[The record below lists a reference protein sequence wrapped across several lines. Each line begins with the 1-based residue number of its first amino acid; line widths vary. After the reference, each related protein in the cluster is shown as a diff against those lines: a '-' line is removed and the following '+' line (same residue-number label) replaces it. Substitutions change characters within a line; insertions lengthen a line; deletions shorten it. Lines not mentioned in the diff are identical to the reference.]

1 MGKKR
6 AFAKQPRLPRD
17 RDPTMNGG
25 SMSAPA
31 TYSKIF
37 VSLDGSEM
45 QSRVLERAC
54 EIAASSGAALYVGHV
69 IDSTPMQAAGT
80 YPATLIPSLEKAWKD
95 SIAADVEK
103 ARSMPGITSITIEAK
118 AGRVRET
125 LMDEFIKPLNP
136 DLVICGARG
145 LSNIK
150 YAILG
155 SISTFLVRSC
165 DCDVLIVK

>member
-1 MGKKR
+1 
-6 AFAKQPRLPRD
+6 
-17 RDPTMNGG
+17 
-25 SMSAPA
+25 MSS
-31 TYSKIF
+31 YQNVF

-45 QSRVLERAC
+45 QSRVLKRAC
-54 EIAASSGAALYVGHV
+54 EIAAESGADLYIGHV

-95 SIAADVEK
+95 SIEADVEK
-103 ARSMPGITSITIEAK
+103 ARAMPGIKSVTVDAK

-125 LMDEFIKPLNP
+125 LMDEFIVPLQP
-136 DLVICGARG
+136 DLVVCGARG

-165 DCDVLIVK
+165 ECDVLIVK

>member
-1 MGKKR
+1 
-6 AFAKQPRLPRD
+6 
-17 RDPTMNGG
+17 
-25 SMSAPA
+25 MSTASG
-31 TYSKIF
+31 TYHKVF

-54 EIAASSGAALYVGHV
+54 EIAARSGAELHVGHV

-95 SIAADVEK
+95 SIEADVEK
-103 ARSMPGITSITIEAK
+103 ARRMPGISTVTVEAK

-125 LMDEFIKPLNP
+125 LMDEFITPLQP

>member
-1 MGKKR
+1 M
-6 AFAKQPRLPRD
+6 
-17 RDPTMNGG
+17 TT
-25 SMSAPA
+25 S
-31 TYSKIF
+31 YSRIF

-45 QSRVLERAC
+45 QSHVLERAC
-54 EIAASSGAALYVGHV
+54 EIAASSGAELFVGHV

-80 YPATLIPSLEKAWKD
+80 YPATLIPSLEKAWRD
-95 SIAADVEK
+95 SIEADVEK
-103 ARSMPGITSITIEAK
+103 ARSMPGIAGVTVDAK

-125 LMDEFIKPLNP
+125 LMDEFINNYKP

-165 DCDVLIVK
+165 ECDVLIVK

>member
-1 MGKKR
+1 
-6 AFAKQPRLPRD
+6 
-17 RDPTMNGG
+17 
-25 SMSAPA
+25 MSS
-31 TYSKIF
+31 YSRIF

-45 QSRVLERAC
+45 QSHVLERAC
-54 EIAASSGAALYVGHV
+54 EIAATSGAELFVGHV

-80 YPATLIPSLEKAWKD
+80 YPATLIPSLEKAWRD
-95 SIAADVEK
+95 SIEADIEK
-103 ARSMPGITSITIEAK
+103 ARAIPGICGIQVDAK

-125 LMDEFIKPLNP
+125 LMDEFINVYKP

-165 DCDVLIVK
+165 ECDVLIVK

>member
-1 MGKKR
+1 M
-6 AFAKQPRLPRD
+6 
-17 RDPTMNGG
+17 T
-25 SMSAPA
+25 A
-31 TYSKIF
+31 TTGTYQKVF

-54 EIAASSGAALYVGHV
+54 EIAASSGAELYVGHV

-95 SIAADVEK
+95 SIEADIEK
-103 ARSMPGITSITIEAK
+103 ARAMPGIKSIAVDAK

-125 LMDEFIKPLNP
+125 LMDEFIKEIEP

>member
-1 MGKKR
+1 
-6 AFAKQPRLPRD
+6 
-17 RDPTMNGG
+17 
-25 SMSAPA
+25 
-31 TYSKIF
+31 
-37 VSLDGSEM
+37 
-45 QSRVLERAC
+45 
-54 EIAASSGAALYVGHV
+54 
-69 IDSTPMQAAGT
+69 
-80 YPATLIPSLEKAWKD
+80 
-95 SIAADVEK
+95 
-103 ARSMPGITSITIEAK
+103 MPGVSSITVEAK

-125 LMDEFIKPLNP
+125 LMDEFIKPLEP

>member
-1 MGKKR
+1 
-6 AFAKQPRLPRD
+6 
-17 RDPTMNGG
+17 
-25 SMSAPA
+25 MSASA
-31 TYSKIF
+31 QTYSKVF

-54 EIAASSGAALYVGHV
+54 EIAASSGAELFIGHV

-95 SIAADVEK
+95 SIEADVEK
-103 ARSMPGITSITIEAK
+103 ARTMPGIKGITVDAK

-125 LMDEFIKPLNP
+125 LMDEFIAPIQP

>member
-1 MGKKR
+1 MTDSYK
-6 AFAKQPRLPRD
+6 
-17 RDPTMNGG
+17 
-25 SMSAPA
+25 
-31 TYSKIF
+31 KIF
-37 VSLDGSEM
+37 VSLDGTEM
-45 QSRVLERAC
+45 QSKVFARAC
-54 EIAASSGAALYVGHV
+54 EIAAASGAELHVGHV

-80 YPATLIPSLEKAWKD
+80 YPATLIE
-95 SIAADVEK
+95 ADVES
-103 ARSMPGITSITIEAK
+103 ARKLGSIKSITVEAK

-125 LMDEFIKPLNP
+125 LMDDFVNEIKP

-165 DCDVLIVK
+165 ECDVLIVK

>member
-1 MGKKR
+1 M
-6 AFAKQPRLPRD
+6 
-17 RDPTMNGG
+17 T
-25 SMSAPA
+25 S
-31 TYSKIF
+31 TYKKIF

-45 QSRVLERAC
+45 QSHVLERAC
-54 EIAASSGAALYVGHV
+54 EIAASAGAELFVGHV

-80 YPATLIPSLEKAWKD
+80 YPTTLIPSLEKAWRD
-95 SIAADVEK
+95 SIAADIEK
-103 ARSMPGITSITIEAK
+103 ARTIPGIQSITVEAK

-125 LMDEFIKPLNP
+125 LMDEYINVYQP

-155 SISTFLVRSC
+155 SISTFLIRSC
-165 DCDVLIVK
+165 ECDVLIVK

>member
-1 MGKKR
+1 MADTSYKKV
-6 AFAKQPRLPRD
+6 
-17 RDPTMNGG
+17 
-25 SMSAPA
+25 
-31 TYSKIF
+31 F
-37 VSLDGSEM
+37 VALDGSDTQNM
-45 QSRVLERAC
+45 VLDKAVA
-54 EIAASSGAALYVGHV
+54 IAASSGADLHVGHV

-95 SIAADVEK
+95 SVAEEVEK
-103 ARSMPGITSITIEAK
+103 ARNTPGIGQVTVDAR
-118 AGRVRET
+118 AGRIRET
-125 LMDEFIKPLNP
+125 LLDEFIDEINP

-165 DCDVLIVK
+165 PCDVLIVK

>member
-1 MGKKR
+1 
-6 AFAKQPRLPRD
+6 
-17 RDPTMNGG
+17 
-25 SMSAPA
+25 MSTNAQ
-31 TYSKIF
+31 TYHKVF

-54 EIAASSGAALYVGHV
+54 EIAASSGAELFIGHV

-95 SIAADVEK
+95 SIEADVEK
-103 ARSMPGITSITIEAK
+103 ARAMPGIKGITVDAK

-125 LMDEFIKPLNP
+125 LMDEFIAPIQP

>member
-1 MGKKR
+1 M
-6 AFAKQPRLPRD
+6 
-17 RDPTMNGG
+17 
-25 SMSAPA
+25 A
-31 TYSKIF
+31 TTEHNYRKIF

-45 QSRVLERAC
+45 QSHVLARAC
-54 EIAASSGAALYVGHV
+54 ELAAANGADLYEGHV

-95 SIAADVEK
+95 SVAADIEK
-103 ARSMPGITSITIEAK
+103 ARAIPGIGTVTVDAK

-125 LMDEFIKPLNP
+125 LLDEFVKPLEP

-165 DCDVLIVK
+165 ECDVLIVK

>member
-1 MGKKR
+1 MAG
-6 AFAKQPRLPRD
+6 
-17 RDPTMNGG
+17 
-25 SMSAPA
+25 
-31 TYSKIF
+31 TYKKIF

-45 QSRVLERAC
+45 QQHVLERAV
-54 EIAASSGAALYVGHV
+54 EIAARSGADLHVGHV

-80 YPATLIPSLEKAWKD
+80 YPATLLPSLEKAWRD
-95 SIAADVEK
+95 SIAEEIAKAEK
-103 ARSMPGITSITIEAK
+103 TPGIGAVTVDAK
-118 AGRVRET
+118 AGRIRET
-125 LMDEFIKPLNP
+125 LMDDFIDEIKP

-155 SISTFLVRSC
+155 SISTFLIRSC

>member
-1 MGKKR
+1 MDNAYKKV
-6 AFAKQPRLPRD
+6 
-17 RDPTMNGG
+17 
-25 SMSAPA
+25 
-31 TYSKIF
+31 F
-37 VSLDGSEM
+37 VSLDGSET
-45 QSRVLERAC
+45 QQDVLKRAI
-54 EIAASSGAALYVGHV
+54 EIAAVNGADLYVGHV

-95 SIAADVEK
+95 SIETDIEEARKVE
-103 ARSMPGITSITIEAK
+103 GIGEIIVDAK
-118 AGRVRET
+118 AGRIRET
-125 LMDEFIKPLNP
+125 LLDEFVNVIKP

-165 DCDVLIVK
+165 PCDVLIVK

>member
-1 MGKKR
+1 MATNSYKKV
-6 AFAKQPRLPRD
+6 
-17 RDPTMNGG
+17 
-25 SMSAPA
+25 
-31 TYSKIF
+31 F

-45 QSRVLERAC
+45 QSHVLERAC
-54 EIAASSGAALYVGHV
+54 EIAASSGASLYIGHV

-95 SIAADVEK
+95 SIEADVEA
-103 ARSMPGITSITIEAK
+103 ARATPGIVEVTVEAK

-125 LMDEFIKPLNP
+125 LMDEFINEIQP

>member
-1 MGKKR
+1 M
-6 AFAKQPRLPRD
+6 
-17 RDPTMNGG
+17 
-25 SMSAPA
+25 A
-31 TYSKIF
+31 TPGTYHKIF

-54 EIAASSGAALYVGHV
+54 EIAANSGAELIIGHV

-80 YPATLIPSLEKAWKD
+80 YPATLIPSLEKAWKE
-95 SIAADVEK
+95 SIEADVEK
-103 ARSMPGITSITIEAK
+103 ARAMPGIARVSVEAK

-125 LMDEFIKPLNP
+125 LMDEFIKPLQP